1 MTEVVKKKLGRP
13 FSNNP
18 ANVAVNFRLTKE
30 QHQKYVVMGGAAALK
45 KFIDETANAQTL

>member
-1 MTEVVKKKLGRP
+1 MTEIVKKKLGRP

-45 KFIDETANAQTL
+45 KVIDDFVNA